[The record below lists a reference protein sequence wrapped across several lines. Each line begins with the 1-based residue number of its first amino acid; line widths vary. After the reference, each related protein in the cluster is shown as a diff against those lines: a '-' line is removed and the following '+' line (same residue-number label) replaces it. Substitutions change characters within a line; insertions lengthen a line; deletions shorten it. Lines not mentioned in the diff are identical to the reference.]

1 MSGESSAWPPGCSR
15 EAYIRACVD
24 ALLQGPPARRGDLL
38 AAIGPEWRSD
48 FDAEIARQAAP
59 DASWEGMK

>member
-24 ALLQGPPARRGDLL
+24 ALLQGPPTRRTDPL

-59 DASWEGMK
+59 THPGRAMK